1 MTNIA
6 INHVAGI
13 LHGRCSDSSSG
24 CRSGSAFVL
33 KMVWLLACICFFC
46 NVSAQNLS
54 LSGNVLDEH
63 GNCLSDVYLIAIN
76 PETSEVLTA
85 TASDDYGKYVL
96 PSVPSH
102 FILNITRIGYASQNI
117 PINCEADL
125 NAIQTIRMQVA
136 ATQLEEVTVTAD
148 APRIQREVGKFV
160 IRNIASSPFA
170 KGSSAHNFLRFMP
183 MVDIRPE
190 GGISILGKNNASIL
204 IDGRSVGST
213 QMAEQML
220 KGISANEI
228 ARIEIIPVT
237 GSSHTA
243 ENRSGIINIVLKRP
257 DEGLRLTATAEDKQG
272 YYNSPQGV
280 LFINYAGKRIS
291 LTAGMTASYNQLRQE
306 SDHKYDY
313 FQTELATRSEFRE
326 RTQTLY
332 GGGYINMDYMIT
344 DRHRLGAQIN
354 LSGTNYRNNSS
365 SVSSYSKIG
374 SNSIDSV
381 NTSRVQTKSPIPNIN
396 WGMNINYVFCTDD
409 RGSRLSVDFDFKDNT
424 NKRNIYSLYNRD
436 SGFSSVIADDF
447 LQKPE
452 TDTRVYG
459 GQANYVHYFN
469 QDNMLRAGMSA
480 YRGKVDNDFFYG
492 MRAGENYESDT
503 GRSNRFIY
511 NDYNLAWHASFQ
523 RIWSEKLETEI
534 GVRVE
539 KYHAQGIQQTT
550 SETIRRD
557 ECDIFPS
564 LSILYMPSDNHEISL
579 DFSSSIARP
588 YYGQLN
594 PFITYTSPS
603 TYVQNNP
610 SLRSSKGY
618 ELMLAYTLF
627 DDYMLTVDYLYDDN
641 LWTDFIL
648 PAGNMTRTYT
658 DNYGSNHRL
667 DISMLVSKS
676 LFRSYWTL
684 SAEAAIGYERAHGMV
699 ENRQINIDDISYGVT
714 VKSNLAL
721 SKKHNW
727 YLNLKYQYSSKSR
740 KAAFEIG
747 STHEME
753 LYVMKQFR
761 RASLSAGV
769 YNILMPNVILDN
781 TFTDYSFSVTSKR
794 YVTGVVTF
802 SYTFGNQRARRVEK
816 RMNENIEQRMQ

>member
-1 MTNIA
+1 
-6 INHVAGI
+6 
-13 LHGRCSDSSSG
+13 
-24 CRSGSAFVL
+24 
-33 KMVWLLACICFFC
+33 
-46 NVSAQNLS
+46 
-54 LSGNVLDEH
+54 
-63 GNCLSDVYLIAIN
+63 
-76 PETSEVLTA
+76 
-85 TASDDYGKYVL
+85 
-96 PSVPSH
+96 
-102 FILNITRIGYASQNI
+102 
-117 PINCEADL
+117 
-125 NAIQTIRMQVA
+125 
-136 ATQLEEVTVTAD
+136 
-148 APRIQREVGKFV
+148 
-160 IRNIASSPFA
+160 
-170 KGSSAHNFLRFMP
+170 
-183 MVDIRPE
+183 
-190 GGISILGKNNASIL
+190 
-204 IDGRSVGST
+204 
-213 QMAEQML
+213 
-220 KGISANEI
+220 
-228 ARIEIIPVT
+228 
-237 GSSHTA
+237 
-243 ENRSGIINIVLKRP
+243 
-257 DEGLRLTATAEDKQG
+257 
-272 YYNSPQGV
+272 
-280 LFINYAGKRIS
+280 
-291 LTAGMTASYNQLRQE
+291 MTASYNQLRQE

-313 FQTELATRSEFRE
+313 FQTELTTRSEFRE

-332 GGGYINMDYMIT
+332 GGGYINMDYRIA

-354 LSGTNYRNNSS
+354 LSGTNYRNNFS
-365 SVSSYSKIG
+365 SVSSYSRIG

-381 NTSRVQTKSPIPNIN
+381 NTARVQTKSPIPNIN

-424 NKRNIYSLYNRD
+424 NKRNIYSIYNRD
-436 SGFSSVIADDF
+436 SGFSSVITDDF

-480 YRGKVDNDFFYG
+480 YRGKVNNDFFYG

-550 SETIRRD
+550 SETIMRD

-618 ELMLAYTLF
+618 ELMLTYTLF
-627 DDYMLTVDYLYDDN
+627 DDYMLTVDYLYDDD

-684 SAEAAIGYERAHGMV
+684 SAEAAIGYERARGMV

-727 YLNLKYQYSSKSR
+727 YLRS
-740 KAAFEIG
+740 E
-747 STHEME
+747 E
-753 LYVMKQFR
+753 
-761 RASLSAGV
+761 
-769 YNILMPNVILDN
+769 
-781 TFTDYSFSVTSKR
+781 
-794 YVTGVVTF
+794 
-802 SYTFGNQRARRVEK
+802 RRVGKEC
-816 RMNENIEQRMQ
+816 